1 MIPLPPRKLL
11 RISSGTDV
19 VSWEAVERSMKAI
32 LLFSIRLMNIY
43 LFKYDVHIDRIVPQK
58 NVPTEATNRHHEY

>member
-1 MIPLPPRKLL
+1 
-11 RISSGTDV
+11 V